1 MDCGSIEK
9 CSLRQSE
16 IGDGVAVVEAFQV
29 GPVLFGIDGSRL
41 GCPEYHFTVERL
53 REDLV
58 EFTLITGD
66 RGAIGEGDSHRRDF
80 GGGSRRLD
88 EGGAE
93 IEEMRPFPWVLG
105 AGCFSVEAIDKGIST
120 IPKQSAFRNLSAV
133 QLLAHHRLHWISP
146 ERRHRTKLNLPCV
159 RHSPHSLNGY
169 PLRSARAFPES
180 ALLTSWGWSTILH
193 AHLL

>member
-1 MDCGSIEK
+1 
-9 CSLRQSE
+9 
-16 IGDGVAVVEAFQV
+16 
-29 GPVLFGIDGSRL
+29 
-41 GCPEYHFTVERL
+41 RL

-58 EFTLITGD
+58 EITLITGD

-80 GGGSRRLD
+80 GGRSRWLD

-105 AGCFSVEAIDKGIST
+105 AGCLSVEAIDKGIST

-133 QLLAHHRLHWISP
+133 QLLAHHRLHGISP
-146 ERRHRTKLNLPCV
+146 ERRHSTKLNLPCV

-169 PLRSARAFPES
+169 PLRAPFRNQSPVFKKSASDARLF
-180 ALLTSWGWSTILH
+180 LTTHSPDSVGRFDASQPLIPADMTCTLP
-193 AHLL
+193 